1 MSNIL
6 LQFTDHSIEYQPSTN
21 KPLYVLYHIKCSY
34 RTNNSTTAF
43 YASRANQESYT
54 VIKRY
59 SELLE
64 LHKKIMKQL
73 GKRSSSSSNSPRK
86 EKHGS
91 SPSATFQEEGIKFPG
106 KLLFG
111 NFKEENIAK
120 RKEELQKY
128 FDSITSNPMITQDPL
143 CSQIIY
149 AFFRR
154 NLQRVSPNVVFG
166 EYYEKIVEK
175 VKKMATP
182 FGPISEHEMNAVM
195 TVTSQVSKGYSD
207 SVFQNIDQ
215 IKGLEHLLGNSL
227 DSIPS
232 KSDEDDLDDL
242 YLIVNSS
249 PKDTFDDE
257 EKGKTSNKN
266 RKRVTPEPKSMWF
279 NMPIENSITCSSST
293 ESLNGSSPRKTL
305 FSTVESILSMDWNS
319 AIADLCQVMTN
330 YNKAIQYP
338 RMMMYKECCEIYE
351 KQRQEREL
359 ALILIFNKMQ
369 KLFSQKNQKLPEQ
382 SKACKNCLSALAQNC
397 VDMTLTFEEIS
408 ESFALL
414 KKYFSELANK
424 NPATQCKEFTDNLE
438 SLKEIL
444 QILLE
449 QVKKGQQ
456 KIMTLRQI
464 LKTLFVVF
472 DDFSTR
478 KLSAFSQSQN
488 SQTSNASTTS
498 GTASADHDADDPA
511 AVSSEDSNSSYNVL
525 CREYIET
532 YLLPFAALGYVS
544 ELSFMVP
551 DALKYFI
558 IYNCS
563 LREKRIRRIL
573 AHNQKSDSDSNS
585 LMDSQMKQ
593 AMEKLFAEKIPQTDE
608 TRDAIA
614 RAFQSELQSLGNS
627 EIMDPEVLLFCIPEP
642 LHRTCTLFSMRFLS
656 WVNQLPEVEG
666 FQFCKLM
673 HLQYSRTTQQEA
685 EQWNHMVNMCRK
697 TLDILEQA
705 TTCFVEHSQE
715 HNITTDLKISITYET
730 KSRLDLISK
739 QFSGYAERLH
749 YYNSE
754 SKRFRLL

>member
-1 MSNIL
+1 MLFKNSLFNGNVGI
-6 LQFTDHSIEYQPSTN
+6 N
-21 KPLYVLYHIKCSY
+21 
-34 RTNNSTTAF
+34 TNNCYYERTT
-43 YASRANQESYT
+43 RETQD
-54 VIKRY
+54 
-59 SELLE
+59 
-64 LHKKIMKQL
+64 
-73 GKRSSSSSNSPRK
+73 
-86 EKHGS
+86 
-91 SPSATFQEEGIKFPG
+91 
-106 KLLFG
+106 
-111 NFKEENIAK
+111 ENITK

-175 VKKMATP
+175 VKKLAIP
-182 FGPISEHEMNAVM
+182 FGPISENEMNAIM
-195 TVTSQVSKGYSD
+195 TLTSQVSKGYSD

-215 IKGLEHLLGNSL
+215 IKGLEHFLGNSL
-227 DSIPS
+227 DNTPS

-249 PKDTFDDE
+249 PKDSFDDE
-257 EKGKTSNKN
+257 EKGKTTIKNK
-266 RKRVTPEPKSMWF
+266 KKMAPEPKSMWF
-279 NMPIENSITCSSST
+279 NMPIENSITPSSSN
-293 ESLNGSSPRKTL
+293 ESLNGSSPRNTPI
-305 FSTVESILSMDWNS
+305 FSNVGSIFSMDWNS
-319 AIADLCQVMTN
+319 VIADLCQAMNN
-330 YNKAIQYP
+330 YNKAVQYP

-351 KQRQEREL
+351 KLRQEREL

-369 KLFSQKNQKLPEQ
+369 KLFSQKNQKFPEQ

-414 KKYFSELANK
+414 KKYFSELATK
-424 NPATQCKEFTDNLE
+424 NPATQRKDFTDNLE

-456 KIMTLRQI
+456 KITTLRQI

-498 GTASADHDADDPA
+498 SNATGDNDMDEPFP
-511 AVSSEDSNSSYNVL
+511 VSSEDSNSYNVL

-532 YLLPFAALGYVS
+532 YLLPFASMGYVS

-573 AHNQKSDSDSNS
+573 ASSQKSDSDSN

-593 AMEKLFAEKIPQTDE
+593 AMEKLFSEKIPQTDE

-656 WVNQLPEVEG
+656 WVNQLEEIEG
-666 FQFCKLM
+666 FQFCRLL
-673 HLQYSRTTQQEA
+673 HVQYSRTTQQEL
-685 EQWNHMVNMCRK
+685 EQWNHMVHMCRK
-697 TLDILEQA
+697 ILDILEQA
-705 TTCFVEHSQE
+705 VLCFSEHSQDT
-715 HNITTDLKISITYET
+715 ITTDLKISITYET